1 MSFPS
6 DNVGRLC
13 SRSKTRRANNNGN
26 KACSPDG
33 VITFSFREISERK
46 ASVVGK
52 KMESSVLDLKRNT
65 NGMFLVSTGLF
76 PDLFRSEGIR
86 IAVCFNRKFARF
98 DGFN

>member
-1 MSFPS
+1 MQIIISMQMLGRYYYNELPERQRRA
-6 DNVGRLC
+6 RLC

-52 KMESSVLDLKRNT
+52 KWKVLLDLKRNT
-65 NGMFLVSTGLF
+65 NGMFLVSTESRF
-76 PDLFRSEGIR
+76 PI
-86 IAVCFNRKFARF
+86 CFDPKVS
-98 DGFN
+98 G